1 MNWTAHED
9 IAKDTWVKKVEGLR
23 CQCFAKCQVG
33 DTIFGITTDDFARGD
48 SAKLVEIEGTN
59 RKEFARAETI
69 VHHVKRIEI
78 VVNGRLEAVP
88 DGSLSRDEIIK
99 LAFGKLPSNAILTV
113 QYARGGEENPSG
125 VLQEGQSVKVKS
137 GMVFDAV
144 STSLA

>member
-9 IAKDTWVKKVEGLR
+9 IPKDTWVKQVEEVR

-33 DTIFGITTDDFARGD
+33 DTIFGITTDDFTKGD
-48 SAKLVEIEGTN
+48 SATLVEIEGTT
-59 RKEFARAETI
+59 RKEFQKAEVI
-69 VHHVKRIEI
+69 SHNVRRIEI

-88 DGSLSRDEIIK
+88 DGKLSRDEIIK
-99 LAFGKLPSNAILTV
+99 LAFGKLPVNAILTV

-125 VLQEGQSVKVKS
+125 VLLEGQSVKVRS